1 MLCGLLS
8 AENNPGAWGAV
19 FNENGSQRL
28 RERFSGAT
36 RTVLVHFGF
45 FRLFF
50 PLQASR
56 CSQALVGS
64 FQQPFHPPKPLSVFL
79 CSICRCL
86 TLPAAVCSPL
96 NRPFSPTNAAPP
108 LSVVVS
114 HFLLRFALLSFSCC
128 FPISLLIKTVIFFVF
143 FLDFNSLIISIVSIE
158 INFKILGLNRQI
170 LWKLSSLFVPL

>member
-1 MLCGLLS
+1 M
-8 AENNPGAWGAV
+8 WGAV
-19 FNENGSQRL
+19 FDENGSQRL
-28 RERFSGAT
+28 RERVSGAT
-36 RTVLVHFGF
+36 RTGLVHFGL
-45 FRLFF
+45 FRLSF

-96 NRPFSPTNAAPP
+96 NRPFSPTNAVPP
-108 LSVVVS
+108 FCRCLTLPAALCSPLLQLLFS
-114 HFLLRFALLSFSCC
+114 HLFACKDSDLFCA
-128 FPISLLIKTVIFFVF
+128 

-170 LWKLSSLFVPL
+170 LWKQSS